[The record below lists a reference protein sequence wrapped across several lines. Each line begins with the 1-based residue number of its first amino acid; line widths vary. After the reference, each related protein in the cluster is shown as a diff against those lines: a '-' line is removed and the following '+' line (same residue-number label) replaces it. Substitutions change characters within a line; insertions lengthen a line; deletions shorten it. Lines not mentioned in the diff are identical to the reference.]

1 MSRKP
6 TRSKPV
12 TDIVNRLAEEA
23 RKTRTDGPSSSL
35 HGSRA
40 ALSSTLNQAGTL
52 LAKIDRE
59 APPQRSSL
67 LQTVLGISSSAPVAR
82 KRGWFF
88 TRADAAPSLT
98 ASRIDKLL
106 KASAKD
112 GTRLSLEAAISK
124 ATDSDVDVQC
134 VLPEG
139 ESDPV
144 CEPRRS

>member
-1 MSRKP
+1 MSKKP
-6 TRSKPV
+6 AGNKAV

-23 RKTRTDGPSSSL
+23 RKARTDGPSSSL

-40 ALSSTLNQAGTL
+40 ALSTTINQAGTL
-52 LAKIDRE
+52 LARIDRDE
-59 APPQRSSL
+59 PPRRSSL
-67 LQTVLGISSSAPVAR
+67 LQTVLGLSSSRPEPR

-88 TRADAAPSLT
+88 TRADAAPALT
-98 ASRIDKLL
+98 SGRIDKLL

-112 GTRLSLEAAISK
+112 GTRLSLEAAVEK
-124 ATDSDVDVQC
+124 ATEGDLQC

-139 ESDPV
+139 ASDPV

>member
-6 TRSKPV
+6 AGNKAV
-12 TDIVNRLAEEA
+12 TDIVNRIAEEA
-23 RKTRTDGPSSSL
+23 RKSRADGPSSSL

-40 ALSSTLNQAGTL
+40 ALSTTINQAGTL
-52 LAKIDRE
+52 LAKIDRDE
-59 APPQRSSL
+59 PPRRSSL
-67 LQTVLGISSSAPVAR
+67 LQTVLGLSSSVPAPR

-88 TRADAAPSLT
+88 TRADAAPALT
-98 ASRIDKLL
+98 SGRIDKLL

-112 GTRLSLEAAISK
+112 GTRLSLEAAVEK
-124 ATDSDVDVQC
+124 ASEGDLQC

-139 ESDPV
+139 ASDPV

>member
-6 TRSKPV
+6 AGNTAV

-23 RKTRTDGPSSSL
+23 RKSRADGPSSSL

-40 ALSSTLNQAGTL
+40 ALSTTINQAGTL
-52 LAKIDRE
+52 LATIDRDE
-59 APPQRSSL
+59 PPRRSSL
-67 LQTVLGISSSAPVAR
+67 LQTVLGMSSSAPAPAPR

-88 TRADAAPSLT
+88 TRADAAPALT
-98 ASRIDKLL
+98 SGRIDKLL

-112 GTRLSLEAAISK
+112 GTRLSLEAAVEK
-124 ATDSDVDVQC
+124 ATEGDLQC

-139 ESDPV
+139 ASDPV

>member
-6 TRSKPV
+6 AGNKAV

-23 RKTRTDGPSSSL
+23 RKSRADGPSSSL

-40 ALSSTLNQAGTL
+40 ALSTTINQAGTL
-52 LAKIDRE
+52 LAKIDRDE
-59 APPQRSSL
+59 PPRRSSL
-67 LQTVLGISSSAPVAR
+67 LQTVLGLSSSAPELR

-88 TRADAAPSLT
+88 TRADAAPALT
-98 ASRIDKLL
+98 SGRIDKLL
-106 KASAKD
+106 KAAAKD
-112 GTRLSLEAAISK
+112 GTRLSLEAAVEK
-124 ATDSDVDVQC
+124 ATEGDLQC

-139 ESDPV
+139 ASDPV